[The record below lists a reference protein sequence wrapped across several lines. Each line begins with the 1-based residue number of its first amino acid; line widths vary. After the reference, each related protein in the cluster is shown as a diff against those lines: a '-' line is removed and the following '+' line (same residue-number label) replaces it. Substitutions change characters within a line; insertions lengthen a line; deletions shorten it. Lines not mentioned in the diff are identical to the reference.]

1 MDSPDPKTGPAV
13 GMTIKE
19 RSVDALTTVVELEG
33 ELDLYAAAELNASL
47 THAVDEQCR
56 RLVVDVRGV
65 TRIDF
70 SLIAIIVQTG
80 RVLGQRHGTMEVVCA
95 DDEIGRMLARAGERG
110 RFEVTVAPDGDGD
123 RPED

>member
-1 MDSPDPKTGPAV
+1 MDSREPKNGPV
-13 GMTIKE
+13 MGMTIKE

-56 RLVVDVRGV
+56 RLVLDVRGV

-80 RVLGQRHGTMEVVCA
+80 RVLGARHGTLEVVCV
-95 DDEIGRMLARAGERG
+95 DGEIGRMLTTAGERG
-110 RFEVTVAPDGDGD
+110 RFEVTIVGDDD
-123 RPED
+123 RPD

>member
-1 MDSPDPKTGPAV
+1 
-13 GMTIKE
+13 MTIKE
-19 RSVDALTTVVELEG
+19 RSLDALTTVVELEG

-70 SLIAIIVQTG
+70 SLIAIIIQTG
-80 RVLGQRHGTMEVVCA
+80 RVLALRHGILEVVCKE
-95 DDEIGRMLARAGERG
+95 DEVGRLLAAAGERG
-110 RFEVTVAPDGDGD
+110 RFEVTIDGGGGDGDGAGA
-123 RPED
+123 